1 MSKPAIYVETS
12 VISYLVA
19 RPSRD
24 LIVAAHQQLT
34 SDWWNTK
41 RQGYDLFISEI
52 VLDEARAGDE
62 QEAAKRVAALQDL
75 SLLEINE
82 DAMRLAEKLYSKKSS
97 TRRTPHCSSLC
108 KRDGLSTDMEL
119 QTHREC

>member
-1 MSKPAIYVETS
+1 MNKPTIYVETS
-12 VISYLVA
+12 VVSYLVA

-34 SDWWNTK
+34 SDWWNNK
-41 RQGYDLFISEI
+41 KQGYEVFVSEI

-62 QEAAKRVAALQDL
+62 QEAAKRVAALQDS

-82 DAMRLAEKLYSKKSS
+82 NAIRLAERLLNHMLFRRRRRKTRS
-97 TRRTPHCSSLC
+97 T
-108 KRDGLSTDMEL
+108 L
-119 QTHREC
+119 QLLA